1 MLKLK
6 APVLW
11 PPDAMSWLIVKEPNA
26 GKDGGQKEKGEAEDE
41 MVCWHHGLNQ
51 HEFEQTLRESGEQRN
66 LEWYSP
72 RGHKKSGAA

>member
-26 GKDGGQKEKGEAEDE
+26 GGQKEKGEAEDE
-41 MVCWHHGLNQ
+41 MVCWHHGLNRY
-51 HEFEQTLRESGEQRN
+51 EFEQILRESGEQRN
-66 LEWYSP
+66 LEWCSP
-72 RGHKKSGAA
+72 WGHKKSGTA